1 MVGKKK
7 EMPNTLFCEG
17 AILILQTLDG
27 VWSKTGSGTQL
38 LDDMISYS
46 QSKDFNIEECS
57 KKNYKTVN
65 SRNSRLLKDWKNK
78 D

>member
-1 MVGKKK
+1 MILGWEKKRK
-7 EMPNTLFCEG
+7 CQTLCSCEG

-38 LDDMISYS
+38 LDGMISYS

-65 SRNSRLLKDWKNK
+65 SRNSNLLKD
-78 D
+78 